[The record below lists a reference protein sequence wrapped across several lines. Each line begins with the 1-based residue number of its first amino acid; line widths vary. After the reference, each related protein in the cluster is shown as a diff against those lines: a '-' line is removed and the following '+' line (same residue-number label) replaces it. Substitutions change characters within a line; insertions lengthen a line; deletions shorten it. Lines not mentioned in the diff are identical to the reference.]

1 MDTVE
6 KLLKNKSRDI
16 WSIGFDDSVYDAIAL
31 MSEKNV
37 GALPVLKSGKL
48 TGIVSERDYARKVIL
63 QNRSSK
69 ETRVA
74 DIMTSKVR
82 HVSPDQSI
90 DECMALMSKHHF
102 RHLPVVENGDL
113 KGIISINDVVKDI
126 INAQQSQINDLE
138 KSISWAESY

>member
-48 TGIVSERDYARKVIL
+48 TGIVSERDYARKVVL